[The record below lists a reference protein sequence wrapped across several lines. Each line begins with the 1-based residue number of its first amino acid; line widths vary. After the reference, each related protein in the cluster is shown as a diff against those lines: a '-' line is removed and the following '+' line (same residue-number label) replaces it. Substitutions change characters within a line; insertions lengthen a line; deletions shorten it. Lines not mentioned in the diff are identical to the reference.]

1 MTERLNN
8 NKNSSIKLILNV
20 KNNFKLS
27 SQYTFIYKLFL
38 GTLHRVV
45 PIGANNVPERLGSL
59 NLSYRA

>member
-38 GTLHRVV
+38 GTLY
-45 PIGANNVPERLGSL
+45 E
-59 NLSYRA
+59 